1 MLLKSQRIDS
11 AIATQMLSRILET
24 ENRNWKP
31 VAKTKPRNEFASKY
45 DYYLFKYCH
54 KVLSIF

>member
-1 MLLKSQRIDS
+1 MLLKSQRIVS
-11 AIATQMLSRILET
+11 AISTQMLSRILET

-31 VAKTKPRNEFASKY
+31 VSKTKPRKEFSSKY
-45 DYYLFKYCH
+45 DYYLFEYCH